1 MTSRQLNSSPVNSVS
16 AAGIQSVLNNIGA
29 GHKMSRSEI
38 QGIVRE
44 IGVCPNGR
52 EGDCTITADQMLD
65 LIGRN
70 WAEHHQEL
78 NQ

>member
-1 MTSRQLNSSPVNSVS
+1 MS